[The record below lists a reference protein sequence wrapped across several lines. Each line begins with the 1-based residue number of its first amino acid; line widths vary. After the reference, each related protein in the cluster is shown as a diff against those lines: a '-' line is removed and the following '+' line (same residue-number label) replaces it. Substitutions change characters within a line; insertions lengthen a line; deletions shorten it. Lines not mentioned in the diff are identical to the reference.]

1 MARKSQWR
9 ESAHRCGGQTW
20 LSRWLLV
27 APLLAIGV
35 LLASC
40 DAPHNT
46 PWQALGTQDGGRV
59 LSLAVDPFRPNLVYA
74 GTTNGI
80 VYRLLS
86 TTAAHPLP
94 GAGIPD
100 QAAVGA
106 LLPDPQV
113 RGTLYAATSAGL
125 YVSTDDGDHW
135 QARGSGLPQGDNV
148 NALIFGADTRTLL
161 AGSAHHG
168 AYLSHDLGASWTP
181 ADGGLPAGA
190 TVNALLLTSAGGAV
204 LAALTGAGI
213 VASTDGGQTWQPGS
227 AGLPA
232 KADVYALATM
242 PAQGLAA
249 GGPTLYAGT
258 SGGVFAST
266 DGGHTWSAPVS
277 DAAGAAVHALAA
289 DPAHPGTLYAGT
301 EQTVL
306 RSTDGGRQWSEV
318 APGLA
323 QPVAA
328 IVTAPQAGG
337 QLVVFVAADR
347 VRRYPAFAGQASN
360 PLGAAANILVIAVVL
375 AAGAWAYIHTRRQL
389 TRGLA
394 SAGQPWRPSR
404 RDEAPAA
411 GASDEKARANGHR
424 PLTPGSTSPATSRS
438 EPDGE

>member
-1 MARKSQWR
+1 MTRKSQWR
-9 ESAHRCGGQTW
+9 ETAHHRGRQAW
-20 LSRWLLV
+20 LPRLLLIT
-27 APLLAIGV
+27 PLLAIGV

-40 DAPHNT
+40 DAPQNT

-94 GAGIPD
+94 GAGIPG

-106 LLPDPQV
+106 LLPDPQA
-113 RGTLYAATSAGL
+113 RGTLYAATSGGL

-135 QARGSGLPQGDNV
+135 QARGSGLPQGDSV
-148 NALIFGADTRTLL
+148 NALIFGADMRTLL

-168 AYLSHDLGASWTP
+168 AYLSHDRGASWTP
-181 ADGGLPAGA
+181 ANGGLPAGA
-190 TVNALLLTSAGGAV
+190 TVNALLRASAGGAV
-204 LAALTGAGI
+204 FAALDGAGI

-227 AGLPA
+227 VGLPA
-232 KADVYALATM
+232 KTDVCALAEL
-242 PAQGLAA
+242 PAQGLSA
-249 GGPTLYAGT
+249 GGPTFYAGT

-266 DGGHTWSAPVS
+266 DGGRTWGAPAS
-277 DAAGAAVHALAA
+277 GAAVHALAA

-306 RSTDGGRQWSEV
+306 RSTDGGRLWSEL

-328 IVTAPQAGG
+328 IVTVPRAGG
-337 QLVVFVAADR
+337 QPVVFVATDR
-347 VRRYPAFAGQASN
+347 VRRYPAFAGQSSS
-360 PLGAAANILVIAVVL
+360 PLDAAANILVIVVVL
-375 AAGAWAYIHTRRQL
+375 AAGAWAYIRTRRRL

-394 SAGQPWRPSR
+394 SAGQPWQPSR
-404 RDEAPAA
+404 RDAAPPA
-411 GASDEKARANGHR
+411 GASEEKARANGHR
-424 PLTPGSTSPATSRS
+424 PLAPGSTSPTAGRS